1 MFAGRP
7 FLAKYNCWAEWGEAP
22 SMYEMEGALPSY
34 ATPSPPV
41 ARQPRATRR
50 PPVPDTR
57 VKCRF
62 PGASRVPGI
71 PPDGSRFQR

>member
-1 MFAGRP
+1 
-7 FLAKYNCWAEWGEAP
+7 
-22 SMYEMEGALPSY
+22 MYEMEGALPSY

-62 PGASRVPGI
+62 PGASRVPES

>member
-1 MFAGRP
+1 
-7 FLAKYNCWAEWGEAP
+7 
-22 SMYEMEGALPSY
+22 MYEMEGALPGC
-34 ATPSPPV
+34 ATPDRRLPGK
-41 ARQPRATRR
+41 PRVTRR

-62 PGASRVPGI
+62 PGASHVPGV